1 MSGDD
6 SGLRPAQ
13 LGSDFGLAR
22 LTLHWQ
28 AAFDAADAA
37 LRAAVPDLPHDEVGR
52 RRQGLVAEEAS
63 TLGLLKSF
71 AREHFVTPP
80 PHLFF
85 GPISPPMLGLPSSL
99 ESCVFELDGVLA
111 NSIAA
116 HRAAWAEAFDGFL
129 LRRSTLTSHEIVPFD
144 PHADYDEYIDSRP
157 RLEGVSELLA
167 SRGISLPVGSAADP
181 PDAETIHGLANHK
194 QAALQAIL
202 ARRRIAAFAGSRQ
215 YLAAARHAG
224 LRRAV
229 VSVSENTTAM
239 LDLSGLAVLLDV
251 VVDGETM
258 RVEGLRIRPE
268 PDTFLAAAQ
277 RLGVEPG
284 RTAVFVHDL
293 VGVSAARSGGFGYII
308 GVERSGQEVAMV
320 ARGADRVVR
329 DLGELMGRG
338 LTG

>member
-1 MSGDD
+1 MSADD

-28 AAFDAADAA
+28 AAFDAADTA
-37 LRAAVPDLPHDEVGR
+37 LRAATPDLPADELGR
-52 RRQGLVAEEAS
+52 RRQALLAEEAS
-63 TLGLLKSF
+63 TLGLLRSF
-71 AREHFVTPP
+71 AREHFVTPL
-80 PHLFF
+80 PHLYF

-116 HRAAWAEAFDGFL
+116 HRAAWAETFDGFL
-129 LRRSTLTSHEIVPFD
+129 LRRSSLTSHEVIPFD
-144 PHADYDEYIDSRP
+144 PYGDYEACIEGRP
-157 RLEGVSELLA
+157 RLEGVRVLLG
-167 SRGISLPVGSAADP
+167 SRGISLPVGDESDP
-181 PDAETIHGLANHK
+181 PEAETIHGLANHK

-202 ARRRIAAFAGSRQ
+202 ARRRVAAFAGSRQ

-251 VVDGETM
+251 VVDGETI
-258 RVEGLRIRPE
+258 RAEGLRIRPE
-268 PDTFLAAAQ
+268 PDTFLAAAR
-277 RLGVEPG
+277 RLGVEPE
-284 RTAVFVHDL
+284 RAAVFVHDL
-293 VGVSAARSGGFGYII
+293 VGVSAARAGGFGYII